1 MIVAID
7 GPAGSGKST
16 VARMVARRLKFRYI
30 ETGSMYR
37 AVAWKA
43 NQVGIDPTDGEEGAD
58 EVAEVARNLNI
69 EFKPADDGSQ
79 RVFVEGRELTRE
91 LKNETVGRM
100 AAVVAANPEV
110 REILVSKQRE
120 MGRNH
125 DVVMDGRDIGTV
137 VFPDAQKKFYLD
149 ADPVERA
156 RRRYDEMK
164 GTDPD
169 LDFDQIVEQVRQ
181 RDHEDK
187 TRAASPLRRAEDA
200 MLIDTT
206 SRSIDEVVEQMVRAI
221 ESAPEELK
229 SKS

>member
-16 VARMVARRLKFRYI
+16 VARLVAGHLKFQYI

-43 NQVGIDPTDGEEGAD
+43 DQVGIDPTDGEDGA
-58 EVAEVARNLNI
+58 EQVAEVARNLNI

-79 RVFVEGRELTRE
+79 RVFIEGHELTRE
-91 LKNETVGRM
+91 LKNETIGRM

-110 REILVSKQRE
+110 RDILVSKQRE
-120 MGRNH
+120 MGARG

-137 VFPDAQKKFYLD
+137 VFPDAHKKFYLD

-164 GTDPD
+164 DADPG
-169 LDFDQIVEQVRQ
+169 LDFDQVVEQVRQ

-187 TRAASPLRRAEDA
+187 TRATSPLKPAEDA
-200 MLIDTT
+200 VLIDTT
-206 SRSIDEVVEQMVRAI
+206 ALNIEEVVGKLVQAI
-221 ESAPEELK
+221 EATPEMENK
-229 SKS
+229 S

>member
-16 VARMVARRLKFRYI
+16 VARLVAGRLKFQYI

-43 NQVGIDPTDGEEGAD
+43 DQVGIDPKNLDQ
-58 EVAEVARNLNI
+58 VATVARDIQI
-69 EFKPADDGSQ
+69 EFKPAGDGSQ
-79 RVFVEGRELTRE
+79 RVFVEGKELTRD
-91 LKNETVGRM
+91 LKNETIGRM

-110 REILVSKQRE
+110 RDILVSKQRE
-120 MGRNH
+120 MGARG

-137 VFPDAQKKFYLD
+137 VFPDAHKKFYLD

-164 GTDPD
+164 EADPG
-169 LDFDQIVEQVRQ
+169 LVFDQVVEQVRQ

-187 TRAASPLRRAEDA
+187 TRATSPLKPAEDA
-200 MLIDTT
+200 VLIDTT
-206 SRSIDEVVEQMVRAI
+206 ALNIEEVVSKLVQAI
-221 ESAPEELK
+221 EATPEMENK
-229 SKS
+229 P

>member
-43 NQVGIDPTDGEEGAD
+43 NQLGLDPKNREETAK
-58 EVAEVARNLNI
+58 VAANLNI
-69 EFKPADDGSQ
+69 EFQPAEDGSQ
-79 RVFVEGRELTRE
+79 RVFVEGKELTRD

-120 MGRNH
+120 MGKKH

-164 GTDPD
+164 AANAN

-187 TRAASPLRRAEDA
+187 TRAASPLKAADDA
-200 MLIDTT
+200 VWIDTT
-206 SRSIDEVVEQMVRAI
+206 SLSIDDVVEKMVRVI
-221 ESAPEELK
+221 ESTPEEMK

>member
-43 NQVGIDPTDGEEGAD
+43 DQVGIDPTDGEEGAD

-156 RRRYDEMK
+156 RRRYEEMK

-221 ESAPEELK
+221 ESAPEEMK
-229 SKS
+229 SKP

>member
-16 VARMVARRLKFRYI
+16 VARMIARRLKFRYI

-43 NQVGIDPTDGEEGAD
+43 NQLGLDPTNREETAV
-58 EVAEVARNLNI
+58 VAANLNI
-69 EFKPADDGSQ
+69 EFQPAEDGSQ
-79 RVFVEGRELTRE
+79 RVFVEGKELTRD

-120 MGRNH
+120 MGKKH

-164 GTDPD
+164 AANAN

-187 TRAASPLRRAEDA
+187 TRAASPLKAADDA
-200 MLIDTT
+200 VWIDTT
-206 SRSIDEVVEQMVRAI
+206 SLSIEDVVEKMVRVI
-221 ESAPEELK
+221 ESSPEEMR

>member
-43 NQVGIDPTDGEEGAD
+43 DQVGIDPTDGEEGAD

-156 RRRYDEMK
+156 RRRYEEMK

-169 LDFDQIVEQVRQ
+169 LDFEQIVEQVRQ

-221 ESAPEELK
+221 ESAPEEMK
-229 SKS
+229 SKP

>member
-16 VARMVARRLKFRYI
+16 VARLVAGRLKFQYI

-43 NQVGIDPTDGEEGAD
+43 NKLGIDPKNRDAVAD
-58 EVAEVARNLNI
+58 VARDLEI
-69 EFKPADDGSQ
+69 EFIPADGIGQ
-79 RVFVEGRELTRE
+79 RVFVDGNELTRE

-100 AAVVAANPEV
+100 AAEVAANADV
-110 REILVSKQRE
+110 REILVAKQRE
-120 MGRNH
+120 MGKNGN
-125 DVVMDGRDIGTV
+125 VVMDGRDIGTV
-137 VFPDAQKKFYLD
+137 VFPDADKKFYLD

-164 GTDPD
+164 DAYPD
-169 LDFDQIVEQVRQ
+169 LTLDEVVEQVRQ

-187 TRAASPLRRAEDA
+187 NRAASPLRAAEDA
-200 MLIDTT
+200 VRVDTT
-206 SRSIDEVVEQMVRAI
+206 HLSIDEVVDTLVRDI
-221 ESAPEELK
+221 EPTPEMERNP
-229 SKS
+229 